1 MAYSEDYRRR
11 AIEYYETHTQKELY
25 EAFKIYASEVNKWN
39 KLLTETGSLEP
50 KYPKMRTKKIDLE
63 KLAMAVEE
71 KPGAYL
77 REHALAFGCTK
88 QAVHYA
94 MKKLKLSNKKNVY
107 VP

>member
-1 MAYSEDYRRR
+1 MAYSEDYRKR

-25 EAFKIYASEVNKWN
+25 EAFKIYASEVNKW
-39 KLLTETGSLEP
+39 KILLAETGSLKP
-50 KYPKMRTKKIDLE
+50 NYPKTREKKIDMK

-77 REHALAFGCTK
+77 REHAVAFGCTK

-94 MKKLKLSNKKNVY
+94 MKKLKVTNKKNVY
-107 VP
+107 IP

>member
-25 EAFKIYASEVNKWN
+25 ETFKIYASEINKW
-39 KLLTETGSLEP
+39 KRLLAETGTLEP
-50 KYPKMRTKKIDLE
+50 KYPKTRKKKIDLE

-77 REHALAFGCTK
+77 
-88 QAVHYA
+88 
-94 MKKLKLSNKKNVY
+94 
-107 VP
+107 